1 MTCLS
6 ITRVRSLLSTFIPR
20 VLSPGNPRETVLF
33 GGPDSN
39 RSSIIDSMKSG
50 SPMISKEQSVLMTA
64 SSSGVTAKGPVPQRL
79 HTVRIWFPHAEIEIM
94 EDIKNNGLDDVVLDA
109 IVLQELGA
117 KHRAHDDHA
126 FLVDL
131 AVLEAGIS
139 RVWGKYGIPRFI
151 PLSIDDPIILNQP
164 TNDLELKKAL
174 CYQRLY
180 SKYLHEY
187 GRRQGL
193 AEVLGYK
200 VPMSLK
206 TWYEDTLKN
215 IGSRL
220 KKLGYY

>member
-1 MTCLS
+1 M
-6 ITRVRSLLSTFIPR
+6 
-20 VLSPGNPRETVLF
+20 
-33 GGPDSN
+33 
-39 RSSIIDSMKSG
+39 
-50 SPMISKEQSVLMTA
+50 
-64 SSSGVTAKGPVPQRL
+64 
-79 HTVRIWFPHAEIEIM
+79 RIWFPHAEIEIM

-117 KHRAHDDHA
+117 KYRAHDDHA

-206 TWYEDTLKN
+206 TWYEDTLKD